1 MNDPLAS
8 IAAALAAR
16 RAAVLQ
22 RWRAAADADPELT
35 TVSAL
40 SRAQF
45 FDHIPEVLD
54 AFERRLRARRP
65 DERAEAARDERDGAL
80 GHGLVRW
87 QQGYRQRE
95 LMREWRHLHLILV
108 DELEMLATADPGLD
122 PGACAHAR
130 RELAALAADGVCE
143 SATQYTRLQQV
154 EAAGRLADLETALT
168 ELERVQSER
177 AEFLREAA
185 HDLRGSLG
193 VVHQAALALKIDP
206 ASPPAQADKLS
217 LLERGVLAM
226 QGLLND
232 LISLARLEA
241 GHERPVIAPFD
252 AAGTLRE
259 LCTTLQP
266 LARSRGLALLAE
278 GCAALPVE
286 GDATKLRRIAQNLL
300 LNALK
305 YTVRGGVVLSWDW
318 EDAPGEAR
326 RWMLCVQDT
335 GPGLAARE
343 GGPIAHA
350 LKKATDEAQA
360 VGERAAP
367 GSAAAAAAD
376 PPPLLSALSAPAPAE
391 PPGEGI
397 GLAIVKRLCEL
408 LDASMEL
415 HTEPGKGST
424 FRVYFP
430 RKY

>member
-1 MNDPLAS
+1 MTDPLAS
-8 IAAALAAR
+8 IAAALAVR
-16 RAAVLQ
+16 RPAILQ
-22 RWRAAADADPELT
+22 RWRSAADADPELT

-65 DERAEAARDERDGAL
+65 DERADAARDELDGAV

-108 DELEMLATADPGLD
+108 DELEMLATADPELD
-122 PGACAHAR
+122 RGACAHAR
-130 RELAALAADGVCE
+130 RELATLAADGVCE
-143 SATQYTRLQQV
+143 SATQYARLQQV
-154 EAAGRLADLETALT
+154 EAAGRLTDLETALSA
-168 ELERVQSER
+168 LGRVQSER
-177 AEFLREAA
+177 AEVLREAA

-206 ASPPAQADKLS
+206 ASPPAQADKIS
-217 LLERGVLAM
+217 LLERGVVAM

-241 GHERPVIAPFD
+241 GHERPVVAPFD
-252 AAGTLRE
+252 AAATLRE

-266 LARSRGLALLAE
+266 LARSRGLALRGE
-278 GCAALPVE
+278 GCAELPVE

-335 GPGLAARE
+335 GPGLTARD

-350 LKKATDEAQA
+350 LKTATEEAQA

-367 GSAAAAAAD
+367 GSAAAAAPD
-376 PPPLLSALSAPAPAE
+376 PPPLLAALSAPGSAE
-391 PPGEGI
+391 APGEGI

-424 FRVYFP
+424 FRVFFP
-430 RKY
+430 QKY

>member
-1 MNDPLAS
+1 MKDPLAS

-16 RAAVLQ
+16 RPVILQ

-35 TVSAL
+35 TASAI

-65 DERAEAARDERDGAL
+65 DERAEAARDERDGAV

-108 DELEMLATADPGLD
+108 DELEGLATANPGLD

-130 RELAALAADGVCE
+130 RELATLTADGVCE

-154 EAAGRLADLETALT
+154 EASGRLADLEKALT
-168 ELERVQSER
+168 DLGRVQSER
-177 AEFLREAA
+177 AEVLREAA

-193 VVHQAALALKIDP
+193 VVHHAALALKIDP
-206 ASPPAQADKLS
+206 ASPPTQADKIT
-217 LLERGVLAM
+217 LLERGVAAM
-226 QGLLND
+226 QDLLND

-252 AAGTLRE
+252 AAATLRE

-266 LARSRGLALLAE
+266 LARSRGLTLLAE
-278 GCAALPVE
+278 GRAALPVE

-305 YTVRGGVVLSWDW
+305 YTVRGGVVLSWEW
-318 EDAPGEAR
+318 EEAPDEAR

-335 GPGLAARE
+335 GPGLTRD

-350 LKKATDEAQA
+350 LKSATDEAQA

-367 GSAAAAAAD
+367 GSAAAAATD
-376 PPPLLSALSAPAPAE
+376 PPPMLSALSAPSLAE

-424 FRVYFP
+424 FRVFFP
-430 RKY
+430 QKY

>member
-1 MNDPLAS
+1 MKDPLAS

-16 RAAVLQ
+16 RPAILQ

-65 DERAEAARDERDGAL
+65 DERAEAARDERDSAV

-87 QQGYRQRE
+87 QQGYHQRE

-108 DELEMLATADPGLD
+108 DELERLATTDPGLD
-122 PGACAHAR
+122 SGACAHAR
-130 RELAALAADGVCE
+130 RELATLTADGVCE

-168 ELERVQSER
+168 ALGRVQSER
-177 AEFLREAA
+177 AEVLREAA

-206 ASPPAQADKLS
+206 ASPPTQADKIT
-217 LLERGVLAM
+217 LLERGVVAM
-226 QGLLND
+226 QDLLND

-252 AAGTLRE
+252 AAAALRE

-278 GCAALPVE
+278 GCAALPIE

-318 EDAPGEAR
+318 EEAPGEAR

-335 GPGLAARE
+335 GPGLAARD
-343 GGPIAHA
+343 GRPIATA
-350 LKKATDEAQA
+350 LKTATDEAQA

-367 GSAAAAAAD
+367 GSAAAD
-376 PPPLLSALSAPAPAE
+376 PPPMLSALSAPSPAE
-391 PPGEGI
+391 PSGEGI

-408 LDASMEL
+408 LDATLEL

-430 RKY
+430 QKY